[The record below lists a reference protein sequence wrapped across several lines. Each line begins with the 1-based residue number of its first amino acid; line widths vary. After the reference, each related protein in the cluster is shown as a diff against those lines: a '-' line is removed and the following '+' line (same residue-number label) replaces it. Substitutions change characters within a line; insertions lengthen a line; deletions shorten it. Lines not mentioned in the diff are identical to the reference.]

1 MEILNDFLKIVGFVK
16 FIKSA
21 YKEIL
26 NIRKNPNKARK
37 KLNNYFYHRNSI
49 NIIFWFFLVSSLV
62 LLIHNFLDFA
72 LIWMKFG
79 LLMKGFYLG
88 FAYFLVS
95 TFVPIGFFHLIYKE
109 HIREVKRM
117 NPFLRKV

>member
-1 MEILNDFLKIVGFVK
+1 MEILNTFLKIVGFLK

-21 YKEIL
+21 YKWIL
-26 NIRKNPNKARK
+26 NIRKNPNKARQK
-37 KLNNYFYHRNSI
+37 VNSYLYHRNSI
-49 NIIFWFFLVSSLV
+49 NIIFWFFLVSSL
-62 LLIHNFLDFA
+62 LLLFYNFLCFA
-72 LIWMKFG
+72 LIWMKFS
-79 LLMKGFYLG
+79 LVMKGFYLG
-88 FAYFLVS
+88 FAYFLVF